1 MLKVDTGHFTNSPH
15 CISHFFCVISCKTQ
29 AWDKTWM
36 QVFIGELLLGNKGR
50 VVMRKEGTK
59 VNLKVCF
66 FQITIVSSGENVQRL
81 CRIVPLKDGCWSVYP
96 LVHQL
101 VFVDCR
107 REDEYPCISVA
118 IIFSLEASCC
128 VSRGP
133 GNESTM
139 NLAEWEVGSC
149 FFGVNKSWE
158 KIDHSSIVQNVNVV
172 G

>member
-1 MLKVDTGHFTNSPH
+1 M
-15 CISHFFCVISCKTQ
+15 
-29 AWDKTWM
+29 
-36 QVFIGELLLGNKGR
+36 
-50 VVMRKEGTK
+50 
-59 VNLKVCF
+59 
-66 FQITIVSSGENVQRL
+66 SSGENVQRL
-81 CRIVPLKDGCWSVYP
+81 CIIVPLKDGCWSVYP

-172 G
+172 GELWNFLVIPLHSASSSVSFLAIFTQLTLLIWSSHSRSSSFCSCSSLSLWFILYLSPAFKMLFIF